1 MILIAD
7 CHASPR
13 RGNEAEFLQMLEHI
27 ARTPH
32 DVVFLGDTLEF
43 WIALPGYEQDLHR
56 RFLAWCRQESSRRQV
71 GFVEG
76 NHEFFVAHRHAA
88 AFSFCAT
95 DEHVDQAGRL
105 FIHGDT
111 INRADRSQR
120 LLRAVVKSRVIRWA
134 EQVVPGATRI
144 ARLIKGHF
152 EARSQAQPKY
162 FPEAQVE
169 AFADAWF
176 RRGVKAVY
184 MGHFHD
190 ARVEET
196 PTGCICQ
203 VLPPWCGTGL
213 VGVIP
218 DGGSRAEVKPWRE
231 IPVGA

>member
-7 CHASPR
+7 CHASSR
-13 RGNEAEFLQMLEHI
+13 RGNEAEFFQMLEHI
-27 ARTPH
+27 ARTAH

-43 WIALPGYEQDLHR
+43 WIALPGYEEALHR
-56 RFLAWCRQESSRRQV
+56 RFLDWCRHESSRRQV

-95 DEHVDQAGRL
+95 DEYVDGAGHL

-111 INRADRSQR
+111 VNRADRSQR
-120 LLRAVVKSRVIRWA
+120 LLRSVVKSRVIRWA
-134 EQVVPGATRI
+134 EQIVPGATWV
-144 ARLIKGHF
+144 AKVIKSHF
-152 EARSQAQPKY
+152 EARSQTQPKY
-162 FPEAQVE
+162 FPEAQIQ

-176 RRGVKAVY
+176 ARGVKAVY

-196 PTGCICQ
+196 PAGCICQ
-203 VLPPWCGTGL
+203 VVPPWCGTGL
-213 VGVIP
+213 VGVIA
-218 DGGSRAEVKPWRE
+218 DGGGQAEVRRWRE